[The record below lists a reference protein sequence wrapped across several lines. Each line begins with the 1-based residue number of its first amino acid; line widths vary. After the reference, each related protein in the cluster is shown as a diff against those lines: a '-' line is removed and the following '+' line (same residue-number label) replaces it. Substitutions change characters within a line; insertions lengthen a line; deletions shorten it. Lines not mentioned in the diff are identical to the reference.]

1 MNSTNTDLVV
11 DVEAGRYF
19 DFQKERFTGGQ
30 ETVFKRSDRVIIP
43 ITAPLLITNNPG

>member
-11 DVEAGRYF
+11 DVEVSRYF
-19 DFQKERFTGGQ
+19 DFQRDIMGGQ

-43 ITAPLLITNNPG
+43 ITSPLLITNNPG